1 MFNIKSIII
10 LSFSVLTLSSCAK
23 KISQPKVL
31 ADLKE
36 LSDDKYEGRKT
47 ETKGA
52 EMAADFI
59 IKRFADL
66 KLETFNNSYKM
77 PFTFKARGGKSIN
90 GTNIVG
96 YIKGKTEQVMVISAH
111 YDHLGI
117 INGKVFNGAD
127 DDASGVA
134 AVLAFA
140 EYYSKNQPEHTLIF
154 TTFDAEEMGLQGSKY
169 FVANPPV
176 ALDKIKININMD
188 MISRSDKNELYACGT
203 FPFPELKKYIF
214 TTSKITKV
222 LFGHDDPK
230 LGNDDWTYQSD
241 QGSFYAKKIP
251 FIYFG
256 VEDHKD
262 YHKETDEFQNINQ
275 SFYVSNVQVILDVIK
290 NIDKNYSLKDKIGD
304 SMIMN

>member
-1 MFNIKSIII
+1 MSNIKSI
-10 LSFSVLTLSSCAK
+10 LLLFFSFLVLASCSK
-23 KISQPKVL
+23 KIIQNKVL
-31 ADLKE
+31 SDLKE

-47 ETKGA
+47 DTKGA
-52 EMAADFI
+52 AMAADYI
-59 IKRFADL
+59 IKRFTDL
-66 KLETFNNSYKM
+66 KLVKFNNSFKM
-77 PFTFKARGGKSIN
+77 PFSFKQRSGESIN
-90 GTNIVG
+90 GVNVVG
-96 YIKGKTEQVMVISAH
+96 YIKGKSDQVMVISAH
-111 YDHLGI
+111 YDHIGVI
-117 INGKVFNGAD
+117 DGKVFNGAD

-140 EYYSKNQPEHTLIF
+140 EYYSKNQPQHTLIF

-176 ALDKIKININMD
+176 ALDKIKININLD
-188 MISRSDKNELYACGT
+188 MISRNDKNELYACGT
-203 FPFPELKKYIF
+203 FRFPDLKKYLF
-214 TTSKITKV
+214 TTSEQSKI

-230 LGNDDWTYQSD
+230 LGNDDWTFQSD
-241 QGSFYAKKIP
+241 QGSFFAKKIP

-275 SFYVSNVQVILDVIK
+275 EFYLSNVQAILDIIK
-290 NIDKNYSLKDKIGD
+290 NVDQGYSLQDKIGD